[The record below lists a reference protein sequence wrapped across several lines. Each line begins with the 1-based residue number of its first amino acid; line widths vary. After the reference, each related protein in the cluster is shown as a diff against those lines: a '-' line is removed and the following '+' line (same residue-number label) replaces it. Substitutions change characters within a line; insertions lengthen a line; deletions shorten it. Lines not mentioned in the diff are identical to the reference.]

1 MQRFEIFIHS
11 TTIFI
16 MRFTSLFFCLGCFF
30 IVVFVSSCV
39 VSSGTT
45 TQKGNQTAV
54 NSKAH
59 NGRQTI
65 VRKAPTVL
73 EEVVP
78 DTVKFEPDPYSSLV
92 EMETKFGIM
101 KIELFFDAEKHRE
114 NFLKLANAAYY
125 DSLLFHRVIK
135 NFMAQG
141 GDPKSRYA
149 KKNQRLGGGSANYQ
163 LDNEIGQHFYHV
175 KGALAA
181 ARQPD
186 ELNPEK
192 KSSGAQFYIVQG
204 ATVNLEQLDKNERK
218 YDIIYTEKQRKLYYQ
233 LGGSPQLDMEYTVF
247 GRVYEGLELIDSICY
262 KPTDAYARPLEDLR
276 FEVRVIRE

>member
-1 MQRFEIFIHS
+1 MWNNTLSFY
-11 TTIFI
+11 
-16 MRFTSLFFCLGCFF
+16 LFCFF
-30 IVVFVSSCV
+30 IFCLTSCV
-39 VSSGTT
+39 VSSTT
-45 TQKGNQTAV
+45 TNSSAKQESTTAY
-54 NSKAH
+54 

-73 EEVVP
+73 EEVQP
-78 DTVKFEPDPYSSLV
+78 DTIRFEPDPYSSLV
-92 EMETKFGIM
+92 AMETRFGVL

-114 NFLKLANAAYY
+114 NFLKLAKEQYY
-125 DSLLFHRVIK
+125 DSLMFHRVIK
-135 NFMAQG
+135 NFMMQG
-141 GDPKSRYA
+141 GDPQSRHA

-163 LDNEIGQHFYHV
+163 LDNEIGDHFFHV

-204 ATVNLEQLDKNERK
+204 ATVNAEQLDKNERK
-218 YDIIYTEKQRKLYYQ
+218 YDIVYTQDQRKLYYKH
-233 LGGSPQLDMEYTVF
+233 GGSPQLDMEYTVF

-262 KPTDAYARPLEDLR
+262 KPTDAYARPLDDIR
-276 FEVRVIRE
+276 FKIRVIRE